1 MSLHT
6 TRTTNTAAAFGS
18 RPMDPSQRLRTYGRI
33 RPLESNRTWWERLLR
48 R

>member
-6 TRTTNTAAAFGS
+6 TRTTSSVASIAS